1 MFLHKFLHGGGQ
13 GRVYIF
19 AIVMIVLIFSQIV
32 VNGNYVFKINLVSLI
47 NPTDRIATGECC
59 VCCDIGGVCINQ
71 CDMVM
76 RICLRP
82 AGFSELDPSCPLVE
96 LRGPAEPRGINL
108 GVGEPWPVR
117 QSFIMVH
124 GCMTSYTYTC
134 ILMYTASCMEYRLQA
149 CTAMSVSRSPDVQG
163 VGKTL

>member
-1 MFLHKFLHGGGQ
+1 
-13 GRVYIF
+13 
-19 AIVMIVLIFSQIV
+19 MIVLIFSQIV

-59 VCCDIGGVCINQ
+59 VCCEIGGVCINQ

-117 QSFIMVH
+117 HSFIMVH
-124 GCMTSYTYTC
+124 GRMTSYTYTC
-134 ILMYTASCMEYRLQA
+134 ILIL
-149 CTAMSVSRSPDVQG
+149 CTQLHAWSIDCKHVLPCQCPGVQVSRVLA
-163 VGKTL
+163 KHCRLNRT